1 MVVNL
6 ILFMVIFPVLATLDA
21 EDNFSPSA
29 IISAF
34 INRENN
40 TENLLP
46 SITLRV
52 DIPCPGHAPLITSE
66 LRTIEGVEGVQYRFP
81 NKFVVNYNSQ
91 ITSKDQILALDV
103 FRTYKPTIIN

>member
-1 MVVNL
+1 
-6 ILFMVIFPVLATLDA
+6 
-21 EDNFSPSA
+21 
-29 IISAF
+29 
-34 INRENN
+34 
-40 TENLLP
+40 LP

-66 LRTIEGVEGVQYRFP
+66 LRTIEGVEDVQYRFP

-103 FRTYKPTIIN
+103 FNTYKALIIITNEK